1 MTLAERQLEMLRRMR
16 LRVHRLAFQIDGKE
30 APAVY
35 RFRLPEDTFGYPP
48 VELDGK
54 TIRIAS
60 PLALYQIRIG
70 IAGQGSFGE
79 LSERQQ
85 ASARRLRDEFLA
97 DVPENEL
104 EPRVEPLT

>member
-1 MTLAERQLEMLRRMR
+1 MEGT
-16 LRVHRLAFQIDGKE
+16 
-30 APAVY
+30 
-35 RFRLPEDTFGYPP
+35 
-48 VELDGK
+48 
-54 TIRIAS
+54 TIRTGS

-85 ASARRLRDEFLA
+85 ASARRLRDELLA
-97 DVPENEL
+97 DVPEDEL